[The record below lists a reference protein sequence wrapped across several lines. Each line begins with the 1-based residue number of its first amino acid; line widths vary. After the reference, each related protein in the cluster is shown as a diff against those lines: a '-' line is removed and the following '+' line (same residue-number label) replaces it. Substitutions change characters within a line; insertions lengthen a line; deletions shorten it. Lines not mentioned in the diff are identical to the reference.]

1 MKKTFGILATL
12 LLAVCGIGEVQAAIT
27 PSTGAVQPGQ
37 WNANLEACKQYAQ
50 DNQLPLLAIW
60 STEGCH
66 FCKMFQPVIETA
78 VFNNWLNEVKPV
90 MYYAHASSYAADR
103 KNADWVSATGQRGEL
118 TDFPFVRVWWPAQKK
133 DLYFTGRKANFG
145 AKDLSPSDVD
155 GQAVKLIEKI
165 KTAIGDWRLES
176 YNGGSFVT
184 GTTDGSHL
192 EAFAGAAAQV
202 LVPVDREA
210 SLATKAARNLIILSG
225 AAAGSVSVEW
235 QAGESGRKFAAVP
248 VPSLAAGN
256 VIDLTLTDA
265 NDSRQ
270 ASRGTTQIRIVANT
284 AGDRISNPMISGSEA
299 GKWTADLA
307 AAKAGNR
314 YTLVVVSGVL
324 WCPWC
329 LGLERDVLNTDAF
342 RNWANESNLSLVAI
356 DNLKRSA
363 DDNVKTAPYSISTVA
378 NGAAPSLYSYDVGE
392 NGKSGAAFVSR
403 NGLAVAA
410 CSDKLQANHEL
421 GYLGGEL
428 CEPEAFR
435 TGYPT
440 VLLLDQSGKIR
451 GRLNEKCEQATKDAA
466 GVYPYD
472 TNENIQRLKDL
483 LALAQA
489 GEDANLDQYPTRTS
503 LTYGIGDAGVSAAL
517 SVNEP
522 GKVFKLVGVPAG
534 KVSFAVSGKS
544 YDRPVRLAVLK
555 ASTKSVTQKRY
566 GAAVDTKS
574 VETATEVA
582 SGAES
587 VSCILDSQNTY
598 YLKVSSFED
607 AATAAYG
614 TTGTKLTV
622 SFTGSAVLTPS
633 YAAGSYTTTKD
644 SVAMEIDPAKG
655 DKYKLS
661 GFTAASLAEYFT
673 GPADGLYTLKSG
685 VSGTITLGVDDPA
698 RTPLQ
703 YRVWDPGSVAIDQTG
718 ETQVFKYIGGTVF
731 TVTRMGGGS
740 GACSVNVSVVGGDA
754 VNGVRYDWQPQK
766 LSWGDGETGTKTLI
780 FEMKD
785 YSAYYPNE
793 TVVLGLT
800 DYECSEGGSASAS
813 TYSLILC
820 DTDKPVS
827 AKTTYNVTAYAG
839 FAASLGGDPL
849 DALVYN
855 VAGDGKVTVSLA
867 NRLPTGLKLVYNY
880 DKALGLGAIELQG
893 SAKKPSG
900 KASYSFTLTERRGR
914 ERAEGP
920 ASTINLTVL
929 DPNEVNPFVMKAIK
943 KTIPLFAGNELV
955 GEMAFSQTKQ
965 GKLTLSYTTA
975 AYPKK
980 LQLTGQWADLDGDG
994 TAVALL
1000 EGKKNGAWA
1009 QVELKKGGTL
1019 VVTAFD
1025 ASNIKGVTSGEI
1037 ALADFDGSA
1046 FAGYY
1051 TVALPAAQVVG
1062 PQVVSYGSAYMTL
1075 TMTSK
1080 SAIKKGTVKYAVVY
1094 PDGKKAS
1101 GTATLLR
1108 YDANFAALNIFA
1120 VSGKSILTAPLKIR
1134 INAASAP
1141 SYRAVIV
1148 QDGRVAQWSY
1158 TDRRLAF
1165 KRELSL
1171 YGSYYPEDGSLV
1183 ECCGGETLAQFELVA
1198 DKLAPGRYGAFTGV
1212 PANFARLAIEE
1223 SKISTLEKRVTGL
1236 SFSFKRKTGIFSGK
1250 AQVEME
1256 GKSVSCSFTGI
1267 IFPGWAVCTDCGKG
1281 GVVDTL
1287 IPIDEKPLG
1296 RGTCTFSDKV
1306 DGVSLT
1312 RGMDVQLN
1320 VIPAN

>member
-1 MKKTFGILATL
+1 MKKTFGILVTL
-12 LLAVCGIGEVQAAIT
+12 LLTVCGIGDAQAAIT

-37 WNANLEACKQYAQ
+37 WNGNLEACKKYAQ
-50 DNQLPLLAIW
+50 DNKLPLLAIW

-78 VFNNWLNEVKPV
+78 EFNNWLSEVKPV
-90 MYYAHASSYAADR
+90 MYYAHAQSYSTDR
-103 KNADWVSATGQRGEL
+103 KNADWVSATGQKGEL
-118 TDFPFVRVWWPAQKK
+118 TDFPFVRVWWPAQSK

-145 AKDLSPSDVD
+145 AKDLQPNDVA

-165 KTAIGDWRLES
+165 KTVFGDWRLET

-192 EAFAGAAAQV
+192 EAFAGAVVQV
-202 LVPVDREA
+202 AVPVDREK
-210 SLATKAARNLIILSG
+210 SLAAKAAKNVITLSG
-225 AAAGSVSVEW
+225 AATGSVSVEW
-235 QAGESGRKFAAVP
+235 KAGESGRKYATVN
-248 VPSLAAGN
+248 VPSLTAGK
-256 VIDLTLTDA
+256 VITLTLTDA
-265 NDSRQ
+265 NDSKKT
-270 ASRGTTQIRIVANT
+270 SRGTTQIRIVANT
-284 AGDRISNPMISGSEA
+284 AGDKISNPMISGSDV
-299 GKWTADLA
+299 GKWTTDFA
-307 AAKAGNR
+307 AAKASKR

-329 LGLERDVLNTDAF
+329 LGLERDVLNKDAF
-342 RNWANESNLSLVAI
+342 KTWAKNNNLSLVVI

-378 NGAAPSLYSYDVGE
+378 NGAAPSLYSYAVGE
-392 NGKSGAAFVSR
+392 NGKSGAAFISR
-403 NGLAVAA
+403 NGLSATA
-410 CSDKLQANHEL
+410 CSDKLQANHNL

-440 VLLLDQSGKIR
+440 VLLLDPNGKVR
-451 GRLNEKCEQATKDAA
+451 GRLNEKCEQKTKDAT

-483 LALAQA
+483 LALAKASQN
-489 GEDANLDQYPTRTS
+489 ENLNQYPSKTA
-503 LTYGIGDAGVSAAL
+503 LTYGIGDAGVSASL

-522 GKVFKLVGVPAG
+522 GKVFKLVGVPNG
-534 KVSFAVSGKS
+534 KVSFAVSGR
-544 YDRPVRLAVLK
+544 YNRPVKLTVLK
-555 ASTKSVTQKRY
+555 ASTRSVTQKKN
-566 GAAVDTKS
+566 GATVATKN
-574 VETATEVA
+574 VATTTEVA
-582 SGAES
+582 SGTES
-587 VSCILDSQNTY
+587 VDCILDSQNTY
-598 YLKVSSFED
+598 YLKVSSFAD

-614 TTGTKLTV
+614 TTGTELTV
-622 SFTGSAVLTPS
+622 SFTGSAVLMPS
-633 YAAGSYTTTKD
+633 YALGSHTTTKD
-644 SVAMEIDPAKG
+644 SVAMEIDPSKG
-655 DKYKLS
+655 SKYKLS
-661 GFTAASLAEYFT
+661 GFTADSLAKYFT
-673 GPADGLYTLKSG
+673 GPASGVYTLKSG
-685 VSGTITLGVDDPA
+685 VSGTIALGVDDPG

-718 ETQVFKYIGGTVF
+718 EEQVFKYIGETTF
-731 TVTRMGGGS
+731 TVTRKGGGS

-754 VNGVRYDWQPQK
+754 KNGVRYDWKPQK
-766 LSWGDGETGTKTLI
+766 LSWGDGETGTKTLT
-780 FEMKD
+780 FKMKD

-800 DYECSEGGSASAS
+800 DYACSEGGSASTS
-813 TYSLILC
+813 KYSLILC

-880 DKALGLGAIELQG
+880 DKDLGLGAIELQG
-893 SAKKPSG
+893 SPKKPSA
-900 KASYSFTLTERRGR
+900 KASYSFTLSEKRGR
-914 ERAEGP
+914 EKAEGP
-920 ASTINLTVL
+920 ESTINLTVL
-929 DPNEVNPFVMKAIK
+929 DPNEVNPFVMTAIR
-943 KTIPLFAGNELV
+943 KTIPLFAENELV
-955 GEMAFSQTKQ
+955 GEMDFSQTKQ

-980 LQLTGQWADLDGDG
+980 LQLTGQWADLDKDG
-994 TAVALL
+994 TAVAQL
-1000 EGKKNGAWA
+1000 EGKKNGALA
-1009 QVELKKGGTL
+1009 QVTLTKDGTL
-1019 VVTAFD
+1019 EVTAYD
-1025 ASNIKGVTSGEI
+1025 ASNLKGVTSGKI
-1037 ALADFDGSA
+1037 ALADFDYSA

-1051 TVALPAAQVVG
+1051 TVALPVAQVDG

-1080 SAIKKGTVKYAVVY
+1080 SAIKKGSVKYVVVY

-1101 GTATLLR
+1101 GTATLLK

-1120 VSGKSILTAPLKIR
+1120 SSGKSVLTAPLKIR
-1134 INAASAP
+1134 INAALAS

-1148 QDGRVAQWSY
+1148 QDGCVAQWSY
-1158 TDRRLAF
+1158 ADRKLAF
-1165 KRELSL
+1165 KRLLSV

-1212 PANFARLAIEE
+1212 PANLAKLIIEE

-1250 AQVEME
+1250 VQVEME
-1256 GKSVSCSFTGI
+1256 DKSVSCSFTGI

-1296 RGTCTFSDKV
+1296 CGTCTFTDKV

-1320 VIPAN
+1320 IIPEN